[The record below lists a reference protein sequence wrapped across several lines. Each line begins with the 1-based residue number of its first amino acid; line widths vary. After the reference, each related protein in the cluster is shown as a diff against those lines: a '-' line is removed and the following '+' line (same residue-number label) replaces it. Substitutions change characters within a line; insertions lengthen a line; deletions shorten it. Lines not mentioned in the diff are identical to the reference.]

1 LSIIESVLGTIVG
14 GSILDVATQEGHFV
28 EILMKYLKSYTEIVG
43 IDIDEEAIDSAQ
55 SSLGQANIRFQIMDA
70 RRLNFKEACFDTVSI
85 SASLHHLSNIPK
97 VLSEMFRVLKPG
109 GRFIIIEMHRDGS
122 TAAELT
128 SVYLHHWVAEV
139 DSALGYLHNKTLEP
153 QEFAD
158 YVSDLGL
165 RDIAYYYDNELGSN
179 PKAQTRIEQLDNLI
193 DRTIQR
199 AESASIDKKTVKR
212 GQQLRRRLHKI
223 GAQREPIIL
232 IVGVK

>member
-1 LSIIESVLGTIVG
+1 
-14 GSILDVATQEGHFV
+14 
-28 EILMKYLKSYTEIVG
+28 VG

-55 SSLGQANIRFQIMDA
+55 SSLGQVNIRFQIMDA

-97 VLSEMFRVLKPG
+97 VLGEMFRVLKPG

-139 DSALGYLHNKTLEP
+139 DSALGYLHNKTLKP

-179 PKAQTRIEQLDNLI
+179 PKAQARIEQLDDLI

-199 AESASIDKKTVKR
+199 AESASIDKKIVKR
-212 GQQLRRRLHKI
+212 GQQLRLRLHKI

-232 IVGVK
+232 IVGIK